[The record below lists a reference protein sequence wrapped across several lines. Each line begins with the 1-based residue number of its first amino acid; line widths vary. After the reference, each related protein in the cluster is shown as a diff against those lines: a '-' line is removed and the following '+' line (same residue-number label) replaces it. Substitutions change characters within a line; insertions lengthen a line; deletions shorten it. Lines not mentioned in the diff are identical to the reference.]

1 MLGCRVIGV
10 FVPSPERGI
19 HVAVQK
25 KTAGQYDIWAEP
37 ARHMQAKRLPPSVR
51 LHNSFAVV
59 FLELRL
65 LGFGEQL
72 HESAMSSKGTSPPQ
86 SGSHT
91 IQAAVG
97 RGSSQQDDGTRN

>member
-1 MLGCRVIGV
+1 MLLSKKKPQGNMIFGLSQRDICK
-10 FVPSPERGI
+10 
-19 HVAVQK
+19 QK
-25 KTAGQYDIWAEP
+25 GF
-37 ARHMQAKRLPPSVR
+37 PPSVR